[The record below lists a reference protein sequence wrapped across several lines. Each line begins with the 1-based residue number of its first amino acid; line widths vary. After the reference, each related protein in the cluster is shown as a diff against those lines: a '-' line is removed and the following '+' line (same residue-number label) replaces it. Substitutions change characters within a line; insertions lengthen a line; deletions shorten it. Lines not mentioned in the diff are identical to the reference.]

1 MREKYHKLFN
11 NSLLFTIGNL
21 GSKLITFIM
30 LPLYTYKMS
39 TSEFGVTDLAQTT
52 ITLLLPIIYL
62 SIFDAVLRFGLDK
75 DSDEQAILIN
85 AFFLTCMSS
94 LIIGLLY
101 PLLLHFNLKY
111 SGYVVIILI
120 LQGFQNL
127 FSQYAKAINQVRL
140 FALNGI
146 LLSFTTALFNVIF
159 LAFLNMSVRGFFL
172 SLVLSNAISNIFLI
186 YRANII
192 HNLNFKK
199 FDLTHLMEMLK
210 FSIPLIPNSIAWW
223 INNTI
228 SRYFILFFL
237 GVTSNGIFAVS
248 NKIPAL
254 LTIINSIFYQSWQM
268 SAIEEYKSDDR
279 EVFFSKIYVRYSQL
293 LLIVSSLIIMVIK
306 PLLKIIVSPN
316 FFESWKYVPFLLITI
331 IYSSLAGFL
340 GQNYIAAKQTK
351 QIFLTTIYGSVIN
364 VILNIVF
371 IPVIGLQGAAM
382 SSMISFLFV
391 WLYRQKDSQKYVK
404 LIIPQKKLFVSNLV
418 ILSQS
423 FLLLIFTEATG
434 VVLQAVCFLLLLFIN
449 KDSISDFFAILISF
463 TKK

>member
-279 EVFFSKIYVRYSQL
+279 EVFFSKFTF
-293 LLIVSSLIIMVIK
+293 VIH
-306 PLLKIIVSPN
+306 
-316 FFESWKYVPFLLITI
+316 
-331 IYSSLAGFL
+331 
-340 GQNYIAAKQTK
+340 NY
-351 QIFLTTIYGSVIN
+351 
-364 VILNIVF
+364 
-371 IPVIGLQGAAM
+371 
-382 SSMISFLFV
+382 
-391 WLYRQKDSQKYVK
+391 
-404 LIIPQKKLFVSNLV
+404 
-418 ILSQS
+418 
-423 FLLLIFTEATG
+423 
-434 VVLQAVCFLLLLFIN
+434 C
-449 KDSISDFFAILISF
+449 
-463 TKK
+463 

>member
-1 MREKYHKLFN
+1 
-11 NSLLFTIGNL
+11 
-21 GSKLITFIM
+21 
-30 LPLYTYKMS
+30 
-39 TSEFGVTDLAQTT
+39 
-52 ITLLLPIIYL
+52 
-62 SIFDAVLRFGLDK
+62 
-75 DSDEQAILIN
+75 
-85 AFFLTCMSS
+85 
-94 LIIGLLY
+94 
-101 PLLLHFNLKY
+101 
-111 SGYVVIILI
+111 
-120 LQGFQNL
+120 
-127 FSQYAKAINQVRL
+127 
-140 FALNGI
+140 
-146 LLSFTTALFNVIF
+146 
-159 LAFLNMSVRGFFL
+159 
-172 SLVLSNAISNIFLI
+172 
-186 YRANII
+186 
-192 HNLNFKK
+192 
-199 FDLTHLMEMLK
+199 MEMLK